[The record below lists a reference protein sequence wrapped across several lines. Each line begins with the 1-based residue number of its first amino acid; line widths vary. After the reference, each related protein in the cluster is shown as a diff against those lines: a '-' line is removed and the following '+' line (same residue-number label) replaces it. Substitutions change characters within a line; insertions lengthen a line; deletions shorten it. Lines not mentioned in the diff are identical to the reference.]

1 MGEVL
6 MVARRI
12 PNPKDRVQFFAPMP
26 NKKDIL
32 CVEETN
38 LKQKTI

>member
-6 MVARRI
+6 MDARRI
-12 PNPKDRVQFFAPMP
+12 PNPKDRVRFFAPMP

-32 CVEETN
+32 CAEETKP
-38 LKQKTI
+38 KQWTI